1 MDLRYLSLFKFSENV
16 ILKLI
21 KMLKVVISMS
31 EKKLDTQLNELVAT
45 WSVLYT
51 KLHNY
56 HWYVSGPS
64 FFTLHTKFEELYN
77 EVTLNL
83 DDLAERILSRG
94 GKPVATLGEHLKLSI
109 IEEASG
115 EEAAEEMVEVTVA
128 DFKKIMDAVEKGM
141 ELASEAGDDR
151 TEDLLNAQYQSLEK
165 HSWMLSAFLG
175 K

>member
-1 MDLRYLSLFKFSENV
+1 MAQQ
-16 ILKLI
+16 
-21 KMLKVVISMS
+21 
-31 EKKLDTQLNELVAT
+31 KLDKQLNGLVAT

-83 DDLAERILSRG
+83 DSLAERILSKG
-94 GKPVATLGEHLKLSI
+94 GKPVATLKEHLEISI
-109 IEEASG
+109 VKEASG
-115 EEAAEEMVEVTVA
+115 NETAEEMVNELIT
-128 DFKKIMDAVEKGM
+128 DFKAVMDALSNGM
-141 ELASEAGDDR
+141 ELATETGDDR
-151 TEDLLNAQYQSLEK
+151 TEDLLNAHYQSLEK
-165 HSWMLSAFLG
+165 HTWMLSAFLG

>member
-1 MDLRYLSLFKFSENV
+1 MAQKT
-16 ILKLI
+16 
-21 KMLKVVISMS
+21 
-31 EKKLDTQLNELVAT
+31 LDKQLNELVAT

-83 DDLAERILSRG
+83 DEIAERILSKG
-94 GKPVATLGEHLKLSI
+94 GKPVATLKEHLELSHVK
-109 IEEASG
+109 EATGNES
-115 EEAAEEMVEVTVA
+115 AEEMVQITID
-128 DFKKIMDAVEKGM
+128 DFKTVMDALKEAM
-141 ELASEAGDDR
+141 ETAAEEGDDR
-151 TEDLLNAQYQSLEK
+151 TEDLLNANYQSLEK
-165 HSWMLSAFLG
+165 HAWMLSAFLG

>member
-1 MDLRYLSLFKFSENV
+1 MA
-16 ILKLI
+16 
-21 KMLKVVISMS
+21 
-31 EKKLDTQLNELVAT
+31 KKTLNNQLNDLVAT

-64 FFTLHTKFEELYN
+64 FFTLHAKFEELYN
-77 EVTLNL
+77 ETTLML
-83 DDLAERILSRG
+83 DEIAERILALG
-94 GKPVATLGEHLKLSI
+94 GKPVATMKEHLELSL

-115 EEAAEEMVEVTVA
+115 KESAEEMVQAVIN
-128 DFKKIMDAVEKGM
+128 DFGVIMEALNKAM
-141 ELASEAGDDR
+141 ETAAEQGDDR
-151 TEDLLNAQYQSLEK
+151 TEDILNAKFQSLEQ

>member
-1 MDLRYLSLFKFSENV
+1 MTN
-16 ILKLI
+16 
-21 KMLKVVISMS
+21 
-31 EKKLDTQLNELVAT
+31 KKLDTQLNELVAT

-83 DDLAERILSRG
+83 DVIAERILSRG
-94 GKPVATLGEHLKLSI
+94 GKPVATLKEHLDTSI
-109 IEEASG
+109 INEASG
-115 EEAAEEMVEVTVA
+115 KETAEEMVANIVA
-128 DFKKIMDAVEKGM
+128 DFQKIMEAIEKGM
-141 ELASEAGDDR
+141 DLATEEGDDR
-151 TEDLLNAQYQSLEK
+151 TEDILNAQFQSLEK

-175 K
+175 N